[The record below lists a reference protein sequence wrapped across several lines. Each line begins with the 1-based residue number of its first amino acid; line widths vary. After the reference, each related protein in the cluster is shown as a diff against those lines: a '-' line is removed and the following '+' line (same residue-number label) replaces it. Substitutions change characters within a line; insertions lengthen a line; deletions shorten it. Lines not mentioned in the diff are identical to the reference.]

1 MSFETL
7 KTNFMDLTSDAVAVG
22 YIEPDA
28 RSPRMVYVNRAFTDL
43 LGYSSEDILGK
54 VVGVIH
60 DEETWAEFLDRVE
73 PNFKAGKEKFS
84 TDARLVRADGSKFW
98 ASVSFLVLKDEENG
112 GRHICA
118 TYRDISERIEAEA
131 AAKQALQKRD
141 RALHMQK
148 RMNKEVQEA
157 QTRLF
162 AAINT
167 YLDPFAIYDS
177 DARLFLWND
186 AFADSL
192 TDKRSDITPGLTET
206 ELLKIGIANGRFPE
220 ATGRQEEWIAEQL
233 DLASQPYADVE
244 LAGDIHY
251 RILRTKAQNGDTVV
265 IHLNTTEVVR
275 QRKTADHAH
284 ARLVAALNAYPDPIV
299 IYDEDLRLVCWNE
312 SYAHSMTDH
321 PEELHEGV
329 HLRQVLLQAA
339 NHGRYPEAVGREV
352 EWADEIIHGG
362 WLERKWQDVE
372 LEGDVH
378 HRLLRSRSSIGD
390 IVVIRLNSTELVRQR
405 RAAEQAQA
413 RLIAALNAYPSP
425 FAIYDSDDCL
435 VVWNDAYRD
444 SMTNEPEALQP
455 GMHRTAVARHAIQ
468 TGKIAAA
475 IGREKEWMSDEH
487 QQAAVEQPVQ
497 DLELPGDVHHRLL
510 RTRVENGDL
519 VLLRI
524 DTTELVRE
532 RRAVEQYA
540 EKLEQANQEIT
551 YKALHDELTE
561 LGNRRYLS
569 IKFEELVRRRERK
582 GGEIA
587 ALHIDLDR
595 FKQINDTMGHAAG
608 DKVLTD
614 TSERIRNSLEPGD
627 VVARIG
633 GDEFVILMHVK
644 SSTCERPEKLA
655 DKLLEDLARPTLFE
669 GKECRF
675 GASIGLART
684 PLADVDELLTNSDVA
699 LYKAK
704 RQGRGQMGTF
714 DRCDLDEVRNN
725 KALADDMLRAIE
737 NEEFVPFYQPQVDAR
752 TGRIVGMEALARWQH
767 PARGILQPGA
777 FLQVATDLNV
787 AAQIDR
793 MIFEKAITECQ
804 GVFGPQPDPPS
815 LSFNVSANRVSEE
828 EYAAI
833 GQHVRAYSGKVGFEL
848 LETIFLEEEDD
859 AFLFELD
866 RLRELGISIEV
877 DDFGSGRASVVAL
890 QRIGPD
896 RLKIDR
902 RLVAP
907 VTETGRG
914 LHLVRSIVEIG
925 LALEMGVTAEG
936 VETREQA
943 EILARLGCDRLQGYY
958 IARPMAFQD
967 LVSFLDAQS
976 GRKFTA

>member
-1 MSFETL
+1 
-7 KTNFMDLTSDAVAVG
+7 MDLTSDAVAVG
-22 YIEPDA
+22 YITPDDETA
-28 RSPRMVYVNRAFTDL
+28 HIVYINDAFTEL
-43 LGYSSEDILGK
+43 LGYTSDEILGEF
-54 VVGVIH
+54 VDIIH
-60 DEETWAEFLDRVE
+60 DTETWGSFVASIEPEFQAR
-73 PNFKAGKEKFS
+73 NKKFS
-84 TDARLVRADGSKFW
+84 TDARLVRSDGSKFW
-98 ASVSFLVLKDEENG
+98 ASVSFLVVEDEVGG

-118 TYRDISERIEAEA
+118 TYRDITERIQAEA
-131 AAKQALQKRD
+131 AAKQALHKRD
-141 RALHMQK
+141 RALAMQK
-148 RMNKEVQEA
+148 RMNEEVQAA
-157 QTRLF
+157 QARLF
-162 AAINT
+162 AAVNA
-167 YLDPFAIYDS
+167 YPDPFAIFAADEG
-177 DARLFLWND
+177 LFLWND

-192 TDKRSDITPGLTET
+192 TDLRSEISPGLTEV
-206 ELLKIGIANGRFPE
+206 ELLNIGMQNGRFPE
-220 ATGRQEEWIAEQL
+220 AAGCEQEWTAQQL
-233 DLASQPYADVE
+233 ALTTQPYTDVE
-244 LAGDIHY
+244 RAGDVHY
-251 RILRTKAQNGDTVV
+251 RILRSRAQNGDTVV
-265 IHLNTTEVVR
+265 IHQNTTEVVR

-299 IYDEDLRLVCWNE
+299 IYDMDLKLVCWNNA
-312 SYAHSMTDH
+312 YAHSMTDH
-321 PEELHEGV
+321 PEDLREGV
-329 HLRQVLLQAA
+329 PLRQVLLCAA
-339 NHGRYPEAVGREV
+339 NNGRYPDAVGREV
-352 EWADEIIHGG
+352 EWVDEIMHGG
-362 WLERKWQDVE
+362 GLERKSEDVE
-372 LEGDVH
+372 MEGDIH

-405 RAAEQAQA
+405 RSAEEAQS

-425 FAIYDSDDCL
+425 FAIYDSDDRL
-435 VVWNDAYRD
+435 VVWNDAYCD
-444 SMTNEPEALQP
+444 SMTDDPEVLQF

-487 QQAAVEQPVQ
+487 QQAAVDKPVQ

-510 RTRVENGDL
+510 RTRVANGDL

-551 YKALHDELTE
+551 YTALHDELTE

-569 IKFEELVRRRERK
+569 LKFEELVRRRDRE

-614 TSERIRNSLEPGD
+614 TSERIRNSMSPGD

-633 GDEFVILMHVK
+633 GDEFVILLHVQN
-644 SSTCERPEKLA
+644 SACDRPERLA
-655 DKLLEDLARPTLFE
+655 DRLLEDLARPTLFE

-704 RQGRGQMGTF
+704 RQGRGQMGVF

-725 KALADDMLRAIE
+725 KILADDMLRAIE
-737 NEEFVPFYQPQVDAR
+737 NSEFVPFYQPQIDAR
-752 TGRIVGMEALARWQH
+752 TGEIVGMEALARWNH
-767 PARGILQPGA
+767 PERGILQPGS
-777 FLQVATDLNV
+777 FLPVATDLNV
-787 AAQIDR
+787 AAEIDR
-793 MIFEKAITECQ
+793 MIFEKSIVECQ
-804 GVFGPQPDPPS
+804 DAFGMLPEPPS

-907 VTETGRG
+907 ITETGSG
-914 LHLVRSIVEIG
+914 LHLLRSIVEIG

-958 IARPMAFQD
+958 IARPMPFSD
-967 LVSFLDAQS
+967 LRAFLDLRTGQ
-976 GRKFTA
+976 KFSA